1 MVIIKHF
8 FYSSYS
14 LLKVVF
20 FLIID
25 FKLVSSVTFF
35 RQAPK
40 TLRMS
45 MDRYLEILDNLF
57 L

>member
-45 MDRYLEILDNLF
+45 MDRYSEILDNLF